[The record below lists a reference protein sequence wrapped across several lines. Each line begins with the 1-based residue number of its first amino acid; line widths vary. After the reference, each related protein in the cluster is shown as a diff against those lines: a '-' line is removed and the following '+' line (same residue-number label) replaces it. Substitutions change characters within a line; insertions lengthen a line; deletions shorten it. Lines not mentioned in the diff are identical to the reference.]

1 MNDGLENLNQ
11 SELLQILANSGH
23 GNLRLKVTTPRERLI
38 DLIRSDGIPHKR
50 EISGTAR
57 TRLEL
62 QEWIETNW
70 DRIGSQLPCTGPTR
84 GMCTVYPCSE
94 GRHIECYLS
103 AQKHIV

>member
-1 MNDGLENLNQ
+1 MNDGLENLNK

-23 GNLRLKVTTPRERLI
+23 GNLRLKVTTRKARLI
-38 DLIRSDGIPHKR
+38 DLIRSDGTPGKQ